1 MANRMVKVEKPLLK
15 ELSTKVRR
23 KICTCIYHIDHEKT
37 TYQLGSFVLFLLCF
51 SERKTAHPCLLLHFS
66 QEMSS
71 WIQRF
76 CFQNEQG

>member
-23 KICTCIYHIDHEKT
+23 KICIDHEKT

-51 SERKTAHPCLLLHFS
+51 SGKK
-66 QEMSS
+66 
-71 WIQRF
+71 
-76 CFQNEQG
+76 